1 MNKIRPLFISR
12 TLPYLGGREIMVN
25 EIIKYFSESGMV
37 WILTP
42 DKYKGNGKINVINK
56 IAYDENLIKKLKRAQ
71 INIINC
77 HTFYLFDTAF
87 KIAKCL
93 NIPLVFTLHGVFIG
107 IYGKKYNSII
117 KKISKKST
125 LVITVSKM
133 YLEKLKKTFPLKA
146 NKFIKIQNG
155 IKALKSKREK
165 NKSLHIKYIIIPA
178 RLNKLKGLEYAAQ
191 ASRQLKNIR
200 FCICHPSGRKDNT
213 EEFKYKNKL
222 FKESGNLIH
231 FKKLDHK
238 NMLLEM
244 QRANLVLLPSLIEGI
259 SISILESM
267 SLGKIVAT
275 TSVGG
280 NPEIIKDRVNGFLF
294 KPKST
299 DSIIKTIDK
308 ISKIGL
314 ENKKVISKNAI
325 LTVSKKF
332 DINIMLKQYSNIFNN
347 LVNNVKI
354 IKT

>member
-1 MNKIRPLFISR
+1 
-12 TLPYLGGREIMVN
+12 
-25 EIIKYFSESGMV
+25 
-37 WILTP
+37 
-42 DKYKGNGKINVINK
+42 
-56 IAYDENLIKKLKRAQ
+56 
-71 INIINC
+71 
-77 HTFYLFDTAF
+77 
-87 KIAKCL
+87 
-93 NIPLVFTLHGVFIG
+93 
-107 IYGKKYNSII
+107 
-117 KKISKKST
+117 
-125 LVITVSKM
+125 
-133 YLEKLKKTFPLKA
+133 
-146 NKFIKIQNG
+146 
-155 IKALKSKREK
+155 
-165 NKSLHIKYIIIPA
+165 
-178 RLNKLKGLEYAAQ
+178 
-191 ASRQLKNIR
+191 
-200 FCICHPSGRKDNT
+200 
-213 EEFKYKNKL
+213 
-222 FKESGNLIH
+222 
-231 FKKLDHK
+231 
-238 NMLLEM
+238 M
-244 QRANLVLLPSLIEGI
+244 QRADLVLLPSLIEGI